1 MCGLTV
7 TSWGKPAEGM
17 CDCFYLRAIHS
28 GSWDHNLYW
37 GCTVFM
43 ADFGRKRCSGR
54 DRVKRSLKPLN
65 QRSQIKFH
73 HSLAR
78 ITDRKSNSSPSWAGF
93 KLGPLVFK
101 AAYRKLRLNFRN
113 FICNR
118 ALDVCRGTTAF
129 SKRVLSVEEHT
140 ITKNV
145 FFLLFWNWNWCCLVD
160 WPKSCVAKPLA
171 YLPV

>member
-1 MCGLTV
+1 MACAGQYIHRSFRWWMSNIDTCQSGLCIPLFTFCSKLIESEEDGMCGLTV

-65 QRSQIKFH
+65 RWSQIKFH
-73 HSLAR
+73 HSLTR
-78 ITDRKSNSSPSWAGF
+78 ISGRKSDSSPSWAGF
-93 KLGPLVFK
+93 KRGPSVFK
-101 AAYRKLRLNFRN
+101 AAYRNCAELQ
-113 FICNR
+113 
-118 ALDVCRGTTAF
+118 
-129 SKRVLSVEEHT
+129 
-140 ITKNV
+140 KN
-145 FFLLFWNWNWCCLVD
+145 
-160 WPKSCVAKPLA
+160 
-171 YLPV
+171 YL